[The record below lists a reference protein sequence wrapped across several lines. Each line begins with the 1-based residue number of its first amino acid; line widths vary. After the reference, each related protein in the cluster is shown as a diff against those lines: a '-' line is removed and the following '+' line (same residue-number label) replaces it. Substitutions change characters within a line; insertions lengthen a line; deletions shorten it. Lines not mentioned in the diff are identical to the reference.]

1 MVLIESKAK
10 KWGHSVGFIIPKQ
23 IIRELN
29 VQEGEV
35 LQIDIKRK
43 KKMDGFGLFPKANP
57 FRELEEHPF

>member
-1 MVLIESKAK
+1 MVLVESKAK

-23 IIRELN
+23 ILTEMN

-43 KKMDGFGLFPKANP
+43 KKMDGFGRFPKAKP
-57 FRELEEHPF
+57 FRELKEHSF